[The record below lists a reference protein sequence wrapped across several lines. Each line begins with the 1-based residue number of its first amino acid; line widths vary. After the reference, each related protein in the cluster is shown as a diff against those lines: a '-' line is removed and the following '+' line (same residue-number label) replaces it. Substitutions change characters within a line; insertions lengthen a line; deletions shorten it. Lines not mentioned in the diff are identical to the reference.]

1 MSEEA
6 LEPLKAIR
14 EKLIANRSLYFAVK
28 ETNVKT
34 AERVFEQGRLTDGSE
49 VRYDQDYEVYAYTPP
64 SPRKVSGKG
73 KPYQLWKNPP
83 ANAKG
88 KARSIKGGW
97 YQSYLDY
104 KDAMDRKDTPFE
116 LTGRLRKAYLSD
128 ASLLEKGELTVQ
140 VVLTGENAQKYEGLT
155 AKKGEFL
162 QPSEAEIEYFRERLS
177 SLL

>member
-1 MSEEA
+1 MSEDA
-6 LEPLKAIR
+6 IEPLKAIR
-14 EKLIANRSLYFAVK
+14 EKLVANRSLYFAVK
-28 ETNVKT
+28 ETSIKT
-34 AERVFEQGRLTDGSE
+34 AERAFEQGKLTDGSE

-73 KPYQLWKNPP
+73 KPYDLWKNPP
-83 ANAKG
+83 AKAKG

-97 YQSYLDY
+97 YKTYLDY
-104 KDAMDRKDTPFE
+104 KDAMDRRETPFE

-128 ASLLEKGELTVQ
+128 ASLLEQGALTVQ

-155 AKKGEFL
+155 EKKGEFL
-162 QPSEAEIEYFRERLS
+162 QPSEAEVDYFRERLV